1 MNVLAKVIIITLV
14 AFLILFF
21 TKKLYSKI
29 EVDDKLILKESF
41 KGFEY
46 LWFWMLCCIPV
57 LQQLINNS
65 IAFIV
70 TFMLFTITI
79 FAYALYKA
87 KQNGVSIAC
96 FKTLLKL
103 VVCVIIVLS
112 IQFIL
117 VLI

>member
-1 MNVLAKVIIITLV
+1 MSVLAKVSIITLV

-21 TKKLYSKI
+21 TKRLYSKI
-29 EVDDKLILKESF
+29 SVNDKLILKESF

-46 LWFWMLCCIPV
+46 IWILMMCCIPI

-65 IAFIV
+65 IAFII
-70 TFMLFTITI
+70 TFMLFFITI
-79 FAYALYKA
+79 LAYALYKA
-87 KQNGVSIAC
+87 KQNGVSMAC

-103 VVCVIIVLS
+103 VVCVIIVIS